1 MFYEMQYS
9 FLGEQH
15 LALIKKGKGSTLYPH
30 PLCNPNVPS
39 NIKPSFL
46 KVTPC
51 VVYLWEFPHND
62 IIMFVCRHL

>member
-1 MFYEMQYS
+1 MQYS

-51 VVYLWEFPHND
+51 VVYL
-62 IIMFVCRHL
+62 